1 MEMLHKIRQSA
12 VHTQF
17 TTFNFKCGY
26 MPAAFSNGKR
36 EKKIMVMLMLPK
48 EQWV

>member
-1 MEMLHKIRQSA
+1 MLRKIRQSA
-12 VHTQF
+12 VHTPF

-36 EKKIMVMLMLPK
+36 EKKIMVRLMLPK